1 MFSETKY
8 LDPSTKFFPSFLS
21 LSFLVGPHPVV
32 VSRLRHLPVTRT
44 QLSHHDII
52 MRPQRPA
59 PIQFF
64 APELLTSCR
73 LVWRQLCRDRGSG
86 VVGDGC
92 VLGVNFSFGGSDV
105 VCWLVGSCCC
115 CCGGGGLSC
124 RVIVG
129 VRVSVP
135 F

>member
-1 MFSETKY
+1 M
-8 LDPSTKFFPSFLS
+8 LDPSTVFFDFPSFLS
-21 LSFLVGPHPVV
+21 SCLVGPHPVV

-44 QLSHHDII
+44 QLSHHDIT
-52 MRPQRPA
+52 MCPQRPA

-73 LVWRQLCRDRGSG
+73 LVWRQLCRDRSSG
-86 VVGDGC
+86 VIGDGC

-105 VCWLVGSCCC
+105 VCRLVDSCCC
-115 CCGGGGLSC
+115 CCGGGGGGLSC
-124 RVIVG
+124 RVTVW